1 MADKTKFWIDLP
13 GREPIKVLR
22 NMNRPGA
29 IIRQGPS
36 VIFADIE
43 VADRL
48 LDALDAVLA
57 EVQR

>member
-1 MADKTKFWIDLP
+1 MAENKYWIDLP

-22 NMNRPGA
+22 NKNRPGA

-36 VIFADIE
+36 VIFADAE
-43 VADRL
+43 VADEL

-57 EVQR
+57 EVTR